1 MFRIGLISDTHITHG
16 GSFLEKVYDKG
27 VNLINRWDLKFVIH
41 AGDLTDIGTL
51 DDYEL
56 SISKLKQIKK
66 PLFLIP
72 GNHDSKNV
80 GDQLWEEMIG
90 ERSFVY
96 EEPGFI
102 MIGIDSSIP
111 DMNEGR
117 IGPKTLR
124 WIKKQLEM
132 ANEEYYKIVV
142 FHHQLLP
149 IPHTGRE
156 RSVIQDSGD
165 VLKLLL
171 DEDVQLVING
181 HRHISNSYTVTDGSG
196 EMVVINAGT
205 MSCKKTRYREQQSI
219 AILDIETDPLKR
231 NKVILK
237 VIPLRL
243 DPITELTK
251 YHVFAPK
258 PQITELK
265 PFAKIVHISN
275 THIGKTDFDER
286 AFTKA
291 VHKINRSNPDIIIHT
306 GDLTFSSRFEE
317 FEMAKDLLADFIAPV
332 MVIPGKRDMLSLGWE
347 LFPEYIGPLDPYFEN
362 EKLVVKGINS
372 CLIEDQAGSIGRRTM
387 KRVIEDFSKE
397 KERLTITAFHHQLI
411 PTPRTKH
418 DTVLNDSGD
427 VLAAFTTGNIDLIL
441 HGFKHI
447 GYAVQVE
454 KSVIS
459 NAGTMSSFRYLTK
472 ARNTYN
478 QIEVFRHEKGFY
490 MIVKEIEVSSRKEKI
505 LGDFIINVKRVPYKD
520 HKLAYETFQNKEN
533 INLPIINQKFQ

>member
-16 GSFLEKVYDKG
+16 GAFLEKVYDKG
-27 VNLINRWDLKFVIH
+27 VELLNSWDIKFVIH

-56 SISKLKQIKK
+56 ALEKINEINK

-117 IGPKTLR
+117 IGPKTLK
-124 WIKKQLEM
+124 WIKKQLRQIDESF
-132 ANEEYYKIVV
+132 YKIVV

-171 DEDVQLVING
+171 DENVQLVING
-181 HRHISNSYTVTDGSG
+181 HRHISNSYTITDGSG
-196 EMVVINAGT
+196 EMVIINAGT

-219 AILDIETDPLKR
+219 AVLDVETDLKKK
-231 NKVILK
+231 NKVTLK

-243 DPITELTK
+243 EKIIELTK
-251 YHVFAPK
+251 YHVFTPK
-258 PQITELK
+258 PPITELT
-265 PFAKIVHISN
+265 PYAKIIHISN
-275 THIGKTDFDER
+275 THISKNDFDER

-317 FEMAKDLLADFIAPV
+317 FEMATDLLSDFIAPV
-332 MVIPGKRDMLSLGWE
+332 IVVPGKRDMLSLGWE

-372 CLIEDQAGSIGRRTM
+372 CLIEDKAGSIGRRTM
-387 KRVIEDFSKE
+387 KNVIEKFSKE
-397 KERLTITAFHHQLI
+397 TERLTITAFHHQLI

-427 VLAAFTTGNIDLIL
+427 VLSSFTTGNIDLIL
-441 HGFKHI
+441 HGYKHI

-472 ARNTYN
+472 AKNTYN
-478 QIEVFRHEKGFY
+478 QIEVFKHSKGFY
-490 MIVKEIEVSSRKEKI
+490 MIVKEIEISSNKERI
-505 LGDFIINVKRVPYKD
+505 LGDFIINIKRTPYKE
-520 HKLAYETFQNKEN
+520 HKTTYQFKAKNDEF
-533 INLPIINQKFQ
+533 